1 MSIENKE
8 MAHELQQIEEILKK
22 LEGQDFKRSSIFTNS
37 LLKVKSTTEIIRDVR
52 DEEIVFFQGKKMNE
66 IDYEMI
72 NDYGLSNSDQYAK
85 YEMTKLLELES
96 SNIDFNDELT
106 TIISLVNNDEFSD
119 DIDEFKLIFKRV
131 KTIRKIWASSKRNM
145 LDIET
150 NQLLNQVDD
159 KIQMIIDILN
169 NIANLNKELDE
180 QRKQLESIY
189 RIDQIEEPTDD

>member
-1 MSIENKE
+1 

-85 YEMTKLLELES
+85 YEMTQLLESES

>member
-1 MSIENKE
+1 

-119 DIDEFKLIFKRV
+119 DIDEFRLIFKRV